1 MTTVFIFLV
10 VILTL
15 AIIGKKL
22 FRSHGD
28 GIVRDIVLAI
38 LGAVVL
44 IVIANYNLWWV
55 IGVLVIIGLWG
66 IFEEA

>member
-1 MTTVFIFLV
+1 MTSIFIFAV
-10 VILTL
+10 VVLAL

-22 FRSHGD
+22 FRAHGD

-44 IVIANYNLWWV
+44 IVIAHYNLWWV